1 MNMGLLNKNNKV
13 QTMSW
18 IDYATGSN
26 INLKNLIQL
35 IKEDMGEMEDTQSG
49 FHINCGYGITGYVIT
64 WFTIISKDRFG
75 NWEYKYYILQEDGT
89 FKLEFFYPP
98 MDFDSTCTI
107 RVTKEYVQKYL
118 PDHIELNP

>member
-1 MNMGLLNKNNKV
+1 MGLLNKNNKV

-26 INLKNLIQL
+26 INLKNLIRL
-35 IKEDMGEMEDTQSG
+35 IRKDVGEMEDTQSG
-49 FHINCGYGITGYVIT
+49 FHINCGYGITGHVIT
-64 WFTIISKDRFG
+64 WFTIISKDRFE
-75 NWEYKYYILQEDGT
+75 NWGYKYYILQEDGT
-89 FKLEFFYPP
+89 FKLEYFYPP
-98 MDFDSTCTI
+98 VDFDSTCTI

>member
-35 IKEDMGEMEDTQSG
+35 IKEDAGEMTYTQDLIYVS
-49 FHINCGYGITGYVIT
+49 CAYGPNKIIKT
-64 WFTIISKDRFG
+64 WFSMGKKCG
-75 NWEYKYYILQEDGT
+75 AYWEYTYYVLREDGT
-89 FKLEFFYPP
+89 FGMGHFSPEVDYKDVWFML
-98 MDFDSTCTI
+98 
-107 RVTKEYVQKYL
+107 VTKEYAEKILGRIIDV
-118 PDHIELNP
+118 

>member
-1 MNMGLLNKNNKV
+1 MGLLNKNNKV